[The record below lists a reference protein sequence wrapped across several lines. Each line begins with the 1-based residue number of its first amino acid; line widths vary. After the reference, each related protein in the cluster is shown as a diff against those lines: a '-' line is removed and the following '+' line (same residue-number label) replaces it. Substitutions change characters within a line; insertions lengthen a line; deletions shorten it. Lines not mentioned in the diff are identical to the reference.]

1 MYLYIDTYIYIYV
14 YIIVRKGAPAPPHP
28 PPASPTVLRHPPID
42 KACPPLLKN
51 FFSPL
56 LFSVPPPFKVF

>member
-14 YIIVRKGAPAPPHP
+14 YIIVRKGAPAPPP
-28 PPASPTVLRHPPID
+28 PPSPTVLRHPPID

>member
-14 YIIVRKGAPAPPHP
+14 YIIVRKGAPARP
-28 PPASPTVLRHPPID
+28 PPPSLTVLRHPPID